1 MNKNNLL
8 IVLLFSLASNN
19 IISQNTINAE
29 CGLGFGPETF
39 ISLTKVTVVKEKG
52 SFYFGGFISPF
63 LFQLFTISGGPVV
76 GLKYKFLFAETTL
89 SYSYIDLPDGGTR
102 IDKQT
107 WLTVNPKIGVKIGSV
122 KLRFGPSYY
131 LINPVD
137 LKNLSNYNFE
147 VSFKTPID

>member
-1 MNKNNLL
+1 MNKKNLLVVLFFSIFSNNLK
-8 IVLLFSLASNN
+8 SQNN
-19 IISQNTINAE
+19 IYAE

-52 SFYFGGFISPF
+52 SFYFGGFVSPF

-107 WLTVNPKIGVKIGSV
+107 WLTVNPKIGIKIGPV
-122 KLRFGPSYY
+122 KMRFGLSYFF
-131 LINPVD
+131 INPVD
-137 LKNLSNYNFE
+137 LKNLSIYNFE
-147 VSFKTPID
+147 LSFKTPID